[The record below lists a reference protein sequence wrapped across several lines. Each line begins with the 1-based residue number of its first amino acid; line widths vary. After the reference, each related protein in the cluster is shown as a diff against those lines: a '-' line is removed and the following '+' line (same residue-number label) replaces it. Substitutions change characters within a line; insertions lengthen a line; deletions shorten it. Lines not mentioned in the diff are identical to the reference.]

1 MFDWNRFFPFQ
12 NQFTK
17 DQFKQ
22 MNPNEV
28 ESYVNQVMSSV
39 FGKGYPSQFPF
50 RDPLHNED
58 NNHAAHTFETNDHV
72 FVKLQINEK
81 QLEEIKIKHTSHTL
95 IIENFPKDG
104 DDHKIILPSLVKR
117 KGTKASYN
125 DGNLE
130 IRFMKLEDYQLS
142 EIEIS

>member
-12 NQFTK
+12 NQFMK

-28 ESYVNQVMSSV
+28 ESYVNQVMRSV
-39 FGKGYPSQFPF
+39 FGNGYPSQFPF

-58 NNHAAHTFETNDHV
+58 THSAHTFETNDHV
-72 FVKLQINEK
+72 YVKLQINEK

-95 IIENFPKDG
+95 IVENFPKDG
-104 DDHKIILPSLVKR
+104 ENHKLILPALVKR
-117 KGTKASYN
+117 KGTKATYN
-125 DGNLE
+125 DGILE
-130 IRFMKLEDYQLS
+130 IRLMKQEDFHLS
-142 EIEIS
+142 EIDIT